1 MRKLKE
7 HINPRQSM
15 TGRFIAA
22 YGVIAL
28 GLVGLVW
35 AFWRPKEPAADFS
48 FCNGT
53 EIKTV
58 DPALVTG
65 QPEGR
70 VVWAIFEGLTTYDPK
85 TLAPRPGVAESWEV
99 SKDKRVYTFHL
110 RKNAYW
116 SDGTPLTAEDFHWS
130 FRRLLHPETASEYAY
145 ELWYVVNAEKY
156 TSGQVEV
163 GDPVEI
169 ELNEKPP
176 GARPYA
182 SGVIL
187 RGRLVAI
194 EAGPTGRMENQAE
207 ASPVYVVEI
216 DGRKEYFQKPE
227 REGQP
232 PRDPRARPY
241 RWLLF
246 DFEHVGIKVL
256 DRFTLQMTLNHPV
269 PYFLQ
274 IIGFFP
280 MMPVPRHCLEKYG
293 YPAWTKPENI
303 VSNGPFV
310 LQYRRIR
317 DRIRL
322 VKNPWYWD
330 RENVRLNTVDVLA
343 AESAITGLNLYMTGA
358 ADWIPVV
365 PNEVVGELLRQKR
378 KDFQPAPYLAVEY
391 YIVNTRRP
399 PLDDPRVRRALAL
412 AIDKREII
420 NRILQTGQEPAMSF
434 VPPSIAN
441 YIPYQPP
448 QMPEYDPATAR
459 RLLAEAGYPGGRGFP
474 KIEILYNTHESHQ
487 AIAELVQA
495 QWKRNL
501 GINVRLQNQD
511 WARYL
516 ASRRQGEFWVARAG
530 WIADYLDP
538 NTFLEMMTTGNPNN
552 HGGWSNAE
560 YDRLISRAQVEVDEQ
575 RRLALFKEAETLLL
589 EEMPILPL
597 YFPVTRAMVR
607 PYVRGYYGNVLDIHP
622 LKDIWVDVS
631 KKSGKTAD
639 Q

>member
-1 MRKLKE
+1 
-7 HINPRQSM
+7 M
-15 TGRFIAA
+15 TGRFIVA

-28 GLVGLVW
+28 GVIGLVW
-35 AFWRPKEPAADFS
+35 AFWRPGEPPADFS

-85 TLAPRPGVAESWEV
+85 TLAPRPGVAESWEI
-99 SKDKRVYTFHL
+99 SDDKKVYTFHL

-116 SDGTPLTAEDFHWS
+116 SDGTPLTAEDFRWS

-156 TSGQVEV
+156 TSGRVEV

-169 ELNEKPP
+169 ELEEKPP
-176 GARPYA
+176 GAPPYA

-194 EAGPTGRMENQAE
+194 EAGPTGTDENQTE
-207 ASPVYVVEI
+207 ASPIYVVEI
-216 DGRKEYFQKPE
+216 DGRREYFQKPE
-227 REGQP
+227 REGQR
-232 PRDPRARPY
+232 PRDPRARSY

-280 MMPVPRHCLEKYG
+280 MMPVPRHCIEKYG

-322 VKNPWYWD
+322 AKNPWYWD

-378 KDFQPAPYLAVEY
+378 KDFQPSPYLAVEY

-399 PLDDPRVRRALAL
+399 PLDDPRVRRALGL

-420 NRILQTGQEPAMSF
+420 SRILQTGQEPAMSF
-434 VPPSIAN
+434 VPPAIAN

-448 QMPEYDPATAR
+448 QMPDYDPATAR
-459 RLLAEAGYPGGRGFP
+459 RLLAEAGYPGGKGFP
-474 KIEILYNTHESHQ
+474 IIEILYNTHVSHQ
-487 AIAELVQA
+487 A
-495 QWKRNL
+495 
-501 GINVRLQNQD
+501 
-511 WARYL
+511 
-516 ASRRQGEFWVARAG
+516 
-530 WIADYLDP
+530 
-538 NTFLEMMTTGNPNN
+538 
-552 HGGWSNAE
+552 
-560 YDRLISRAQVEVDEQ
+560 
-575 RRLALFKEAETLLL
+575 
-589 EEMPILPL
+589 
-597 YFPVTRAMVR
+597 
-607 PYVRGYYGNVLDIHP
+607 
-622 LKDIWVDVS
+622 
-631 KKSGKTAD
+631 
-639 Q
+639 

>member
-1 MRKLKE
+1 
-7 HINPRQSM
+7 M
-15 TGRFIAA
+15 TGRFIVA
-22 YGVIAL
+22 YGVIVL
-28 GLVGLVW
+28 GVIGLVW
-35 AFWRPKEPAADFS
+35 AFWRPGEPPADFS

-85 TLAPRPGVAESWEV
+85 TLAPRPGVAESWEI
-99 SKDKRVYTFHL
+99 SEDKRVYTFHL

-116 SDGTPLTAEDFHWS
+116 SDGTPITAEDFHWS

-156 TSGQVEV
+156 TSGQVQV

-169 ELNEKPP
+169 ELEEKPP

-187 RGRLVAI
+187 RGRIVAI
-194 EAGPTGRMENQAE
+194 ELGPTGTNENQAE
-207 ASPVYVVEI
+207 TSPVYVVEI
-216 DGRKEYFQKPE
+216 NGRKEYFQKPE

-232 PRDPRARPY
+232 PRDPRARAY

-280 MMPVPRHCLEKYG
+280 MMPVPRHCVEKYG

-303 VSNGPFV
+303 VSNGPFM

-378 KDFQPAPYLAVEY
+378 SDFQPAPYLAVEY

-399 PLDDPRVRRALAL
+399 PLDDLRVRRALGL

-420 NRILQTGQEPAMSF
+420 NRILQTGQEPALSF
-434 VPPSIAN
+434 VPSSIAK

-448 QMPEYDPATAR
+448 QMPDYDPAAAR
-459 RLLAEAGYPGGRGFP
+459 RLLAEAGYPGGKGFP

-552 HGGWSNAE
+552 HGRWSNAE
-560 YDRLISRAQVEVDEQ
+560 YDRLISQAQVEVDEQ
-575 RRLALFKEAETLLL
+575 RRLAYFGEAETILLQ
-589 EEMPILPL
+589 EMPILPL

-607 PYVRGYYGNVLDIHP
+607 PYVHGYYGNVLDIHP
-622 LKDIWVDVS
+622 LKSIWVDVS
-631 KKSGKTAD
+631 KKGRERD
-639 Q
+639 VH

>member
-1 MRKLKE
+1 
-7 HINPRQSM
+7 M

-156 TSGQVEV
+156 TSGRVEV

-169 ELNEKPP
+169 ELEEKPP
-176 GARPYA
+176 GAPPYA

-194 EAGPTGRMENQAE
+194 EAGPTGTDENQTE
-207 ASPVYVVEI
+207 ASPIYVVEI
-216 DGRKEYFQKPE
+216 DGRREYFQKPE
-227 REGQP
+227 REGQR

-280 MMPVPRHCLEKYG
+280 MMPVPRHCIEKYG

-378 KDFQPAPYLAVEY
+378 KDFQPSPYLAVEY

-399 PLDDPRVRRALAL
+399 PLDDPRVRRALGL

-420 NRILQTGQEPAMSF
+420 SRILQTGQEPAMSF
-434 VPPSIAN
+434 VPPAIAN

-448 QMPEYDPATAR
+448 QMPDYDPATAR
-459 RLLAEAGYPGGRGFP
+459 RLLAEAGYPGGKGFP

-560 YDRLISRAQVEVDEQ
+560 YDRLISWAQVEVDEH

-622 LKDIWVDVS
+622 LKNIWVDVS
-631 KKSGKTAD
+631 KKSRELAVR
-639 Q
+639 

>member
-1 MRKLKE
+1 
-7 HINPRQSM
+7 M
-15 TGRFIAA
+15 TGRFIVA

-28 GLVGLVW
+28 GVIGVVW
-35 AFWRPKEPAADFS
+35 AFWRPGEPPADFS

-85 TLAPRPGVAESWEV
+85 TLAPRPGVAESWEI
-99 SKDKRVYTFHL
+99 SDDKKVYTFHL
-110 RKNAYW
+110 RNNAYW
-116 SDGTPLTAEDFHWS
+116 SDGTPLTAEDFRWS

-163 GDPVEI
+163 GDPVEV
-169 ELNEKPP
+169 ELEEKPP
-176 GARPYA
+176 GAPPYA

-194 EAGPTGRMENQAE
+194 EPGPAGTDENQTE

-216 DGRKEYFQKPE
+216 DGRREYFQKPE

-280 MMPVPRHCLEKYG
+280 MMPVPRHCIEKYG

-378 KDFQPAPYLAVEY
+378 RDFQPSPYLAVEY

-420 NRILQTGQEPAMSF
+420 SRILQTGQEPAMSF
-434 VPPSIAN
+434 VPPAIAN

-448 QMPEYDPATAR
+448 QMPDYDPATAR
-459 RLLAEAGYPGGRGFP
+459 RLLAEAGYPGGKGFP

-552 HGGWSNAE
+552 HGGWSHAE
-560 YDRLISRAQVEVDEQ
+560 YDRLIARAQVEVDEH
-575 RRLALFKEAETLLL
+575 RRLALFKEAESLLL

-622 LKDIWVDVS
+622 LKNIWVDVS
-631 KKSGKTAD
+631 KKGRELAVR
-639 Q
+639 